1 MGSRHT
7 QARIQ
12 DRRVDL
18 VHTETDSPVLPV
30 AQLEK
35 LHEFRPDLVDWVRDE
50 TTKESQYRRDE
61 IRRVNWFV
69 FVERVL
75 SQLFGLLIG
84 LAGLGAAVYLGV
96 NGQPWAGSVLG
107 GSTVVALVYAFVR
120 GKDTPDEM
128 QPNKDTKGKSSR

>member
-1 MGSRHT
+1 MPSRQT

-12 DRRVDL
+12 DRSVDL
-18 VHTETDSPVLPV
+18 VQTETDSPVLPV

-50 TTKESQYRRDE
+50 TSKESQYRRDE
-61 IRRVNWFV
+61 TRRVNHFV
-69 FVERVL
+69 FVERLL
-75 SQLFGLLIG
+75 SQVFGLLIG
-84 LAGLGAAVYLGV
+84 LAGLGSAVYLGI

-120 GKDTPDEM
+120 GNNPIDEV
-128 QPNKDTKGKSSR
+128 QPSAAPKKK